1 MHQVLDSTLKHL
13 VPIRKVSSFDLESV
27 YRVNGGK
34 GMYQQWWHFS
44 RSAKIASS
52 FLNLIRFIYA
62 SITIYQKK
70 RRTFLKVTTKVQS
83 IISTNFFPLFLR
95 VQTPQNNFQ
104 VLIHGQHRRAAA
116 AFKGPFCLHEGWGVG
131 RFAKWTFLG
140 QH

>member
-1 MHQVLDSTLKHL
+1 
-13 VPIRKVSSFDLESV
+13 
-27 YRVNGGK
+27 
-34 GMYQQWWHFS
+34 MYQQWWHFS